1 MAIVLYAL
9 IDDPDWLVFD
19 ADLIVETFVAGT
31 SFGDYTPVGLLH
43 GFELASHLEGF
54 GLCARAPSGKSYTAQ
69 QIMCGDADGEPG
81 TELYRVSVPGG
92 MDVAKAAA
100 RIADALEKLVTK
112 IEAVDRVQIVFDN
125 PKPLKQ
131 LGA

>member
-1 MAIVLYAL
+1 MIILLYAL
-9 IDDPDWLVFD
+9 IDDPDWIVFN
-19 ADLIVETFVAGT
+19 ADLLVESFVTET
-31 SFGDYTPVGLLH
+31 SFGDYAPVGLLR
-43 GFELASHLEGF
+43 GFELASHLEGS
-54 GLCARAPSGKSYTAQ
+54 GLCVRAPSGKFYTAQ

-92 MDVAKAAA
+92 MDVSKAAE

-112 IEAVDRVQIVFDN
+112 VEAVDRVQIVFDN
-125 PKPLKQ
+125 PKPPKQ